1 MTDTKIGLLEWAGP
15 APSQEKETMLC
26 SYCGGKMEKCG
37 NGWYCRNPEC
47 GFNFVSVKNPR

>member
-1 MTDTKIGLLEWAGP
+1 MVFIKGAWIK
-15 APSQEKETMLC
+15 EKETMLC